1 MYRIANSITAV
12 ALSGATM
19 LFAIPV
25 FAQVPG
31 ASTSGQAASVGT
43 EVIPGP
49 NLAEVESALAAIE
62 ADTGIEDAVKNQLR
76 SKYTQAIDA
85 LKESADFL
93 TKAADYRGAIEA
105 APNEAA
111 IVRDQLKALPSA
123 DSAAEVSATGDIEDI
138 QKDIDLRRAALN
150 GLSTDLVSITSEL
163 ARVANRPVEI
173 VVRLAEAERE
183 LSDIRKYLA
192 SPEFSEDV
200 TSPGRVAEL
209 GMRRVVAAGS
219 CVFKVCIRGRGV
231 SPANAAQVE
240 PGMVSDAARL
250 R

>member
-1 MYRIANSITAV
+1 MNRIANFITAV
-12 ALSGATM
+12 ALSGAIL

-49 NLAEVESALAAIE
+49 KLAEVESALAAIE

-111 IVRDQLKALPSA
+111 IARDQRKPSRRPIA
-123 DSAAEVSATGDIEDI
+123 PLRFLRQAISRIFRRISICGGPHSTG
-138 QKDIDLRRAALN
+138 
-150 GLSTDLVSITSEL
+150 
-163 ARVANRPVEI
+163 
-173 VVRLAEAERE
+173 
-183 LSDIRKYLA
+183 
-192 SPEFSEDV
+192 
-200 TSPGRVAEL
+200 
-209 GMRRVVAAGS
+209 
-219 CVFKVCIRGRGV
+219 
-231 SPANAAQVE
+231 
-240 PGMVSDAARL
+240 
-250 R
+250 